1 MNAPVAGP
9 PPAPRLASLRL
20 DNFRA
25 FPQPETFRLDGKNL
39 LVYGENGSGKSS
51 LFAALRALFR
61 HPSPPPTLNAKHP
74 FENKFK
80 QPQGTPWSVQA
91 EFTDGKTVTWAN
103 TGLQGDKPLRNEI
116 ALKAAMLDYRA
127 LMETNHLHGDERVN
141 LFEVIVNT
149 LLAGYGITSPGV
161 GPFRAAGTAQIPI
174 SDYWAR
180 LQSIREKIG
189 RNPNSVLSYVIQGIQ
204 GFNAGLNGA
213 LTAVNALLPGL
224 LHDLKQQDMQVRP
237 LSFPGLVPHAS
248 HWLSARQYGGQEIWL
263 EVDYR
268 GEALQHPHLFL
279 NEARLSALGLAIYL
293 AGRLALVQQATG
305 IATKLLV
312 LDDVLIGI
320 DHSNRLPVL
329 DVLHNRFAD
338 WQVVLLTHD
347 KTWFDLARKH
357 LPPTDW
363 IYYEIYEGDPG
374 ASAPMPVAFRVES
387 ELPRALLKKAT
398 LLLPIYCEAAANYA
412 RQAFELGMR
421 IACEVIPIEMP
432 FKQSSQ
438 SHKAQELLDKLAN
451 WKVKGRLAK
460 QGVTQQVWDNTLHR
474 LQMFKDVVMNPYSH
488 PSAPNIPK
496 QEVADAIAAVTAFL
510 DLVAKK

>member
-1 MNAPVAGP
+1 MNGPVAPPP
-9 PPAPRLASLRL
+9 PPAPRLASLML

-61 HPSPPPTLNAKHP
+61 HPNPPPALNAKHP

-80 QPQGTPWSVQA
+80 QPQGGPWSVQA

-103 TGLQGDKPLRNEI
+103 TGLQGEKPLRNEI

-127 LMETNHLHGDERVN
+127 LMETNHLHGEDRVN

-149 LLAGYGITSPGV
+149 LLAGYGITSPGA
-161 GPFRAAGTAQIPI
+161 PLFPASGTAQVQIA
-174 SDYWAR
+174 DYWAKLKLYRERIGMNATAIPAYILQACQSFNDGVR
-180 LQSIREKIG
+180 L
-189 RNPNSVLSYVIQGIQ
+189 
-204 GFNAGLNGA
+204 A
-213 LTAVNALLPGL
+213 LDAVNILLPGL
-224 LHDLKQQDMQVRP
+224 LNELKHQDMQVKP
-237 LSFPGLVPHAS
+237 LTFSGLVPKAEFY
-248 HWLSARQYGGQEIWL
+248 LEKRRYDGQSIWL
-263 EVDYR
+263 DVDYR

-305 IATKLLV
+305 DATKLLV

-329 DVLHNRFAD
+329 DVLYSRFAD

-347 KTWFDLARKH
+347 KTWFDLARDH
-357 LPPTDW
+357 LSDGDW
-363 IYYEIYEGDPG
+363 ACYEVYEGDP
-374 ASAPMPVAFRVES
+374 AAIAPMPIVRKTMKRPAK
-387 ELPRALLKKAT
+387 ALLQKADD
-398 LLLPIYCEAAANYA
+398 LLKQGYVEAAANYT
-412 RQAFELGMR
+412 RQAFEIGVR
-421 IACEVIPIEMP
+421 VGCELKTIKMNYL
-432 FKQSSQ
+432 QDSSA
-438 SHKAQELLDKLAN
+438 HKAHDLLVALGKWQATGS
-451 WKVKGRLAK
+451 VKQAEWDTAITRLMLLK
-460 QGVTQQVWDNTLHR
+460 N
-474 LQMFKDVVMNPYSH
+474 VVMNPYSH

-496 QEVADAIAAVTAFL
+496 QEVADAITAVTAFL